1 MNDLIIARYNEPIE
15 WILLVP
21 QDFRIH
27 IYNKGASIDSAA
39 VRARATRIIDRP
51 NAGRESES
59 YLTHMIEHGPG
70 SGPFTV
76 FCQGDPFEHSPDFID
91 LLEAAA
97 DWHDVQP
104 LSWCWKQEANV
115 PPPAL
120 RGAGHGNLANGLRV
134 RPELFSLAT
143 WNPVEFIDIGAART
157 GHAYRTLHGVPEGTN
172 LAGHFFAMCGFAG
185 LARRAQSHLV
195 GCFSYGAI
203 FAVRNP
209 LIAELPLEALQRT
222 RRAALGPACHGY
234 VIERIWLH
242 LFGEPFLLPSPT
254 AMQSAAGIDCM
265 GATPGRSGKRMPHQR
280 HDIDAGGGDATGRSS
295 QAAARQHQG
304 EQQKNSSDHVGVR
317 GQHAATTQAVRAAP
331 GLDLAR
337 L

>member
-1 MNDLIIARYNEPIE
+1 MNDLVIARYNEPIE

-21 QDFRIH
+21 QGFRIH
-27 IYNKGASIDSAA
+27 IYNKGAPIDSAA
-39 VRARATRIIDRP
+39 VRARAARIIDRP

-91 LLEAAA
+91 LLEVAA
-97 DWHDVQP
+97 DWHDIQP
-104 LSWCWKQEANV
+104 LSWCWKEEANI

-120 RGAGHGNLANGLRV
+120 RGAGYGSVAGGLRV

-157 GHAYRTLHGVPEGTN
+157 GHAYRILHGVPEGTN
-172 LAGHFFAMCGFAG
+172 LAGHFFAMCGLAG
-185 LARRAQSHLV
+185 LARRAQCNLV

-203 FAVRNP
+203 FAVRNR
-209 LIAELPLEALQRT
+209 LIAELPLEALQRM
-222 RRAALGPACHGY
+222 RHAALGPACHGY

-242 LFGEPFLLPSPT
+242 LFGEPFLLPSPA
-254 AMQSAAGIDCM
+254 AMQLAVEIDRI
-265 GATPGRSGKRMPHQR
+265 GTGTGRSGEGMPHQR
-280 HDIDAGGGDATGRSS
+280 HDIDAGGGDAAGRGN
-295 QAAARQHQG
+295 QPAAGQHEG
-304 EQQKNSSDHVGVR
+304 EQQKHDSNHACVR
-317 GQHAATTQAVRAAP
+317 GQYVAAAQPTRTMP